1 MLSLFKSR
9 FTPAMGEKI
18 TEVLSSGQ
26 IASGKYVQLFE
37 REFSKLI
44 NVEYSVSI
52 NDMTNAIYLA
62 LKLSGVKEGDEVLA
76 VSFSCMSSNSPI
88 SLCGAIPVWV
98 DLEEDSVKVDIEKF
112 ESLIT
117 SKTKA
122 AIVYHIAGYPNA
134 IEQIAHICKRYNIK
148 LIEDCNNALLATSNG
163 RHLGS
168 FGDFSI
174 FSFYP
179 NRLINATEG
188 GMLVCK
194 NKDDYEK
201 VLTLKRFGVD
211 PRFFRDKD
219 GEIDENYDIPVTNFS
234 MAMNNLCCAIA
245 YTQLSDVSDLF
256 DKCRDN
262 AKFYDEHFRNI
273 EGIQPIKLSEGDK
286 SSYWVYLVKV
296 DNKKLVLKYMKEH
309 GVSVSGLHQ
318 NNHIYSCFKKNSQST
333 FVNVD
338 KLQERVIALP
348 CGWWLSVDDC
358 NVIVSVLQKA
368 IDFAKRNSNV

>member
-9 FTPAMGEKI
+9 FTPVMGEKI
-18 TEVLSSGQ
+18 IDVLDSGQ

-37 REFSKLI
+37 SEFSKLI
-44 NVEYSVSI
+44 NVDYSVSI

-62 LKLSGVKEGDEVLA
+62 LKLSGVREGDEVLA

-98 DLEEDSVKVDIEKF
+98 DLEECSVKVDIEKF

-134 IEQIAHICKRYNIK
+134 IEKIAHICKKYNIK
-148 LIEDCNNALLATSNG
+148 LIEDCNNALLATCNG
-163 RHLGS
+163 RYLGS

-201 VLTLKRFGVD
+201 VLSLRRFGVD
-211 PRFFRDKD
+211 PRYFRDVD
-219 GEIDENYDIPVTNFS
+219 GEIDKNYDIPVTNFS

-245 YTQLSDVSDLF
+245 YTQLADVSDLVE
-256 DKCRDN
+256 KCRAN
-262 AKFYDEHFRNI
+262 AKIYDENFNNVPD
-273 EGIQPIKLSEGDK
+273 IQPIKLSEGDK

-296 DNKKLVLKYMKEH
+296 DNKKLVLRYMKEQ
-309 GVSVSGLHQ
+309 GVAVSGLHQ
-318 NNHIYSCFKKNSQST
+318 NNHIYSCFKRNFKST
-333 FVNVD
+333 FVNVER
-338 KLQERVIALP
+338 LQETVIALP

-358 NVIVSVLQKA
+358 NLVISALQKA
-368 IDFAKRNSNV
+368 IDYCR

>member
-9 FTPAMGEKI
+9 FTPKMSEKV

-44 NVEYSVSI
+44 DVDYAVSI

-62 LKLSGVKEGDEVLA
+62 LKLSGVKEEDEVLA

-98 DLEEDSVKVDIEKF
+98 DLEDHSVKVDIEKF

-134 IEQIAHICKRYNIK
+134 IEKIELICKKYNIK

-163 RHLGS
+163 RYLGS

-188 GMLVCK
+188 SMLVCK

-201 VLTLKRFGVD
+201 VLSLRRFGVD
-211 PRFFRDKD
+211 PRHFRDVD
-219 GEIDENYDIPVTNFS
+219 GEIDSNYDIPITNFS
-234 MAMNNLCCAIA
+234 MAMNNLCCAVA
-245 YTQLSDVSDLF
+245 YTQLADASDLV
-256 DKCRDN
+256 DKCRAN
-262 AKFYDEHFRNI
+262 AKFYDESFHNVP
-273 EGIQPIKLSEGDK
+273 GIQPINISEGDK
-286 SSYWVYLVKV
+286 SSYWVYLVSV
-296 DNKKLVLKYMKEH
+296 DNKKLVLRYMKEH
-309 GVSVSGLHQ
+309 GVAVSGLHQ
-318 NNHIYSCFKKNSQST
+318 NNHIYSCFKKNSKST
-333 FVNVD
+333 FVNVE
-338 KLQERVIALP
+338 KFQERVIALP
-348 CGWWLSVDDC
+348 CGWWLNVEDCKSV
-358 NVIVSVLQKA
+358 VSVLQKA
-368 IDFAKRNSNV
+368 IGYCQ